1 MVWALNHIKK
11 IDQDK
16 KLRSRIIR
24 LDPGGQLDVFF
35 YQNNVFLMFSEFLCT
50 SSSITL
56 FRGVV

>member
-35 YQNNVFLMFSEFLCT
+35 IRTMFS
-50 SSSITL
+50 
-56 FRGVV
+56 